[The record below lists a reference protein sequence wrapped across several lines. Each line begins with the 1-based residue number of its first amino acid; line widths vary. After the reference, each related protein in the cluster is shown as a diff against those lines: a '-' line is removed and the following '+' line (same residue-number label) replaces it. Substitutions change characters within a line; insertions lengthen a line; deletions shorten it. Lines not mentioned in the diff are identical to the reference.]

1 MSPLISKIF
10 GKTIGTNDRMLNSFT
25 IENMN
30 MNNFFNLV
38 VYFKISYVEEM

>member
-1 MSPLISKIF
+1 
-10 GKTIGTNDRMLNSFT
+10 MLNSFT